1 MKNRPS
7 FEEVA
12 LQTAKVWS
20 LRSEDPYKKVGAC
33 ILNEEGR
40 VLSVGYNGLPAKF
53 NLKKKFWNNRDER
66 RKYMIHAEINAL
78 SLIKKSDKPYLLACT
93 LLPCSSCATSIISY
107 GIKKVIY
114 YEDYHLDKNSLDIF
128 MFYGVQLNKYE

>member
-1 MKNRPS
+1 
-7 FEEVA
+7 
-12 LQTAKVWS
+12 
-20 LRSEDPYKKVGAC
+20 VGAC

-53 NLKKKFWNNRDER
+53 NLKKKFWNIWDER

-114 YEDYHLDKNSLDIF
+114 SEDYHLDKNSLDIF

>member
-7 FEEVA
+7 FEEIA

-20 LRSEDPYKKVGAC
+20 LRSEDPYRKVGAC
-33 ILNEEGR
+33 VLNEEGR

-114 YEDYHLDKNSLDIF
+114 SEDYHLDKNSLDIF

>member
-7 FEEVA
+7 FEEIA

-20 LRSEDPYKKVGAC
+20 LRSEDPYTKVGAC

>member
-7 FEEVA
+7 FDEIA

-20 LRSEDPYKKVGAC
+20 LRSEDPYKKVGSC
-33 ILNEEGR
+33 VLNEEGR

-93 LLPCSSCATSIISY
+93 LLPCSFCATSIISY
-107 GIKKVIY
+107 GIKRVIY
-114 YEDYHLDKNSLDIF
+114 LEDYHLDKNSLDIF

>member
-7 FEEVA
+7 FEEIA
-12 LQTAKVWS
+12 LETAKIWS

-40 VLSVGYNGLPAKF
+40 VLSIGYNGLPTKF
-53 NLKKKFWNNRDER
+53 NLKKGFWEDRDKR
-66 RKYMIHAEINAL
+66 RRYMIHAEINAL

-114 YEDYHLDKNSLDIF
+114 SEEYHLDKNSLDIF
-128 MFYGVQLNKYE
+128 MFYGVQLKKYE

>member
-7 FEEVA
+7 FEEIA

-78 SLIKKSDKPYLLACT
+78 SLIKKSDRPYLLACT

-114 YEDYHLDKNSLDIF
+114 SEDYHLDKNSLDIF

>member
-114 YEDYHLDKNSLDIF
+114 SEDYHLDKNSLDIF

>member
-7 FEEVA
+7 FEEIA

-20 LRSEDPYKKVGAC
+20 LRSEDPYRKVGAC
-33 ILNEEGR
+33 VLNEEGR

-53 NLKKKFWNNRDER
+53 NLKKKFWNDRDER

-114 YEDYHLDKNSLDIF
+114 SEDYHLDKNSLDIF